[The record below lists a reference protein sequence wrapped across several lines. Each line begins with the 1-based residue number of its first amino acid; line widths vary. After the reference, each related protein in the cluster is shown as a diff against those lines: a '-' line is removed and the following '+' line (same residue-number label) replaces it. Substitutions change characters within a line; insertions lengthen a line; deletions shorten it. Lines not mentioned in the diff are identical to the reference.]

1 MKHSKFLSIILAI
14 ALVAMMCLPF
24 GAMAEDDVIKIGN
37 IAPETGDVAV
47 YGLAVFNGVQM
58 YIDELNA
65 AGGINGKQVELIHY
79 DDKGDATEAMNA
91 YNKLVYDDGI
101 DALIGPVTST
111 PTFSVAEVSAEDNV
125 PGITA
130 SATHPD
136 VTTYG
141 NNYFRACF
149 EDPFQGSAICKFA
162 VKELGAKTA
171 AIIYD
176 NSNSYSIGL
185 KDSFT
190 ATAEEE
196 GLEIVATEAYGAD
209 DVDYKAQLSNIISKS
224 PDYLFLPDYYNVVY
238 PICSQA
244 RDLGFEGGFLG
255 VDGADG
261 LLEIE
266 GADASVLEGM
276 YFPNHYTTQSDS
288 EITVAFIK
296 AYTEKYGSAP
306 NSFAALGYDSAMI
319 LCNAIKN
326 AEDKGTV
333 INGADSYQAIIDEMF
348 ATDIDGVTGHITF
361 DENNNPVK
369 SVNIIQIKD
378 GEYTFW
384 GLY

>member
-369 SVNIIQIKD
+369 SVNIIQIKG